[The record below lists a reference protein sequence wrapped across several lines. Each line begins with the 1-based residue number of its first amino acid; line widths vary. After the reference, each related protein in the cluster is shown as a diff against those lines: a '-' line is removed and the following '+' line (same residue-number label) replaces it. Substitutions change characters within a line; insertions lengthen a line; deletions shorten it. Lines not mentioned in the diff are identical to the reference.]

1 MNMSEVNTVDDL
13 LAMVGETEETTIEED
28 IEAEKDKLDE
38 FIDTL
43 NLEEGYSLALKV
55 LQKLGNFHQGVVESL
70 KEEGTEL
77 DRIVIWAQDERNIYQ
92 AWKLV
97 KEVADNT

>member
-1 MNMSEVNTVDDL
+1 MNLSNVETVDDL
-13 LAMVGETEETTIEED
+13 LALAAEPEETTIEED
-28 IEAEKDKLDE
+28 IEAEKGKLDE

-43 NLEEGYSLALKV
+43 NLEEGYSLALKL

-77 DRIVIWAQDERNIYQ
+77 DRIVIWAQDEAKIHQ
-92 AWKLV
+92 AWNLMN
-97 KEVADNT
+97 EVADNA

>member
-1 MNMSEVNTVDDL
+1 MNLSNVETVDDL
-13 LAMVGETEETTIEED
+13 LALAAEPEETTIEED
-28 IEAEKDKLDE
+28 IEAEKVKLDE

-77 DRIVIWAQDERNIYQ
+77 DRLVVWAQDDQ
-92 AWKLV
+92 KLHV
-97 KEVADNT
+97 AYDLLNEVANNA